1 MLLPRSCGESSVV
14 RERFSM
20 TDHEK
25 HIRELETQF
34 PLLSGPVFST
44 ARQQTLAPGQ
54 SVLQS
59 EQGAI
64 YEVFPDGTRRRLKEI
79 EPSTSVTPGS
89 RITLR

>member
-1 MLLPRSCGESSVV
+1 MADE
-14 RERFSM
+14 
-20 TDHEK
+20 EK
-25 HIRELETQF
+25 HIRDLELQF
-34 PLLSGPVFST
+34 PLLCGAAFT
-44 ARQQTLAPGQ
+44 AARQQTLASGQ

-64 YEVFPDGTRRRLKEI
+64 YEVFLDGTRRRLKEI

>member
-1 MLLPRSCGESSVV
+1 MIRES
-14 RERFSM
+14 FSM
-20 TDHEK
+20 TAPEK

-34 PLLSGPVFST
+34 PLLSDSVFST
-44 ARQQTLAPGQ
+44 ARQQTLASGQ

-64 YEVFPDGTRRRLKEI
+64 YEVFPDGTRRRVKEI
-79 EPSTSVTPGS
+79 EPSTPVTPGS